1 MCWNAEEALE
11 PDQRDSL
18 SMFEQPNVYRQFETK
33 EEMQAAIR
41 QEMLRK
47 AFFVETLMNPAFH
60 WYFTQGQDALVAGL
74 ILPGISSLLNGIEGS
89 IRVTVAQLA
98 EDYHGD
104 LVLDRQVV
112 LSNRLLRRARDLGL
126 PVDLLAFPGEDD
138 FAQALGTRTN
148 VKLVQ
153 LRHDINHGNLLPFI
167 REEAEFRILTPECLI
182 AEAAILL
189 GIAYEWA
196 AALAKFREETGWRPS
211 SQGEPIPEIPQNP
224 LRQYLPSVST

>member
-1 MCWNAEEALE
+1 
-11 PDQRDSL
+11 
-18 SMFEQPNVYRQFETK
+18 MFEQPNTYRQFETE
-33 EEMQAAIR
+33 EEMRAAIH

-47 AFFVETLMNPAFH
+47 AFFVEALMDPAFH
-60 WYFTQGQDALVAGL
+60 WYFMQGQDALLAGL

-98 EDYHGD
+98 ENYQGD
-104 LVLDRQVV
+104 LVLDRHVV
-112 LSNRLLRRARDLGL
+112 LSNRLLRRARELGL
-126 PVDLLAFPGEDD
+126 PVDLLVFPGEVD

-189 GIAYEWA
+189 GISYEWA
-196 AALAKFREETGWRPS
+196 AALAKFQEETGWRPS
-211 SQGEPIPEIPQNP
+211 SQGEPVPEIPENP
-224 LRQYLPSVST
+224 LKQYLPSVST